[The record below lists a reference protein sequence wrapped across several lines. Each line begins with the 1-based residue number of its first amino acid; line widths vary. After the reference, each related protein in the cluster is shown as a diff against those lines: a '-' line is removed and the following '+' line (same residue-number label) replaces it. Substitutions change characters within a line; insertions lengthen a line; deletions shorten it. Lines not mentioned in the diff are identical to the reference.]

1 MPEAAG
7 LFWRGNTCKG
17 PTLSSKQVACS
28 FYRMEGDPCLR
39 GTLGQ
44 EGSAPLLQ
52 RMTKGTCPRWGEGW
66 RTPPGFEQRPPPPR
80 RAFGSPF
87 AECPPSRGHGWT
99 VRGAGLGG
107 ARRRECEQTE
117 KGDARSHRR
126 GPGSPGWGGSGKGKG
141 RAAST
146 TGSSGSERGG
156 TRGDKGRGCWSGESL
171 RGAVARGAVARGAG
185 ALRGRP
191 RSPDQDPLCP
201 AEPSARSAAAAKF
214 LQLCPLRSEGAR
226 GRGAQGAGG
235 AGCGRSGC
243 EGAGPASPPPRAAG
257 LPRPQAR
264 SRLRAYLLARPPFRG
279 CARRRRRPSSS
290 NFAPGIEIPPQLRPS
305 IRAPP
310 RPSRAGRGA
319 RARAP
324 PLRPPRRRAPPP
336 PLPPSPAPSR
346 APPLL
351 RARPASSLPGSCPPA
366 AEPGVGA
373 RGRERE
379 GEVLESAGGFP
390 LGPWPASHPRP
401 PSGDGA
407 RSSCGWEG
415 LPTTPSPLSKA
426 RAFSGPGSAS
436 RSGPPGRRQGSGG
449 RELGE
454 GRGGSAPSPS
464 PGPLPSLSAPA
475 SGQTRRE
482 AGGAGGGL

>member
-1 MPEAAG
+1 MMPEAAG
-7 LFWRGNTCKG
+7 LFWRGNTRRG

-52 RMTKGTCPRWGEGW
+52 RMTKRTCPRWGEGW
-66 RTPPGFEQRPPPPR
+66 RTPPGSEQRPPPPR

-87 AECPPSRGHGWT
+87 AECRPSQGHGWT

-146 TGSSGSERGG
+146 TGGSGSERGG

-171 RGAVARGAVARGAG
+171 RGAVARGAG

-214 LQLCPLRSEGAR
+214 LQLCRLRSEGAR

-235 AGCGRSGC
+235 AGCGRPGC

-319 RARAP
+319 GARAP
-324 PLRPPRRRAPPP
+324 PLRPPAAARPRPLFLRVRRRAARPPCSAPARPPRRLAPALPPP
-336 PLPPSPAPSR
+336 SR
-346 APPLL
+346 GWG
-351 RARPASSLPGSCPPA
+351 RGGGS
-366 AEPGVGA
+366 A
-373 RGRERE
+373 RGRY
-379 GEVLESAGGFP
+379 
-390 LGPWPASHPRP
+390 
-401 PSGDGA
+401 
-407 RSSCGWEG
+407 
-415 LPTTPSPLSKA
+415 
-426 RAFSGPGSAS
+426 
-436 RSGPPGRRQGSGG
+436 
-449 RELGE
+449 
-454 GRGGSAPSPS
+454 
-464 PGPLPSLSAPA
+464 
-475 SGQTRRE
+475 
-482 AGGAGGGL
+482 